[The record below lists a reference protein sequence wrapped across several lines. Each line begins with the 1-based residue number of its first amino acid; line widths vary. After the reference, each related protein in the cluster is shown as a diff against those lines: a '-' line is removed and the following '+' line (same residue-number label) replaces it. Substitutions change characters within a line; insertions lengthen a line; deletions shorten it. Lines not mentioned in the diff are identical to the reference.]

1 MAGHAMYKKTVAGK
15 SVTKKE
21 SGFSLID
28 LLFTLV
34 LLSILL
40 SLSFPVYNYLV
51 AETRLLALTER
62 ITSAL
67 NYARSE
73 AIKHRSTV
81 ILCPSENGK
90 TCSGQWHNGWIIVLG
105 RYTTNLSKN
114 SLLRV
119 YPALNKHEFLIW
131 HGAGRRNYVQL
142 NPDGSAYGH
151 NGSFVVCVKVLT
163 TSTVW
168 LIKMSPTG
176 RIRVDKELGL
186 QSNCHD

>member
-1 MAGHAMYKKTVAGK
+1 MYKKTVAGK

-40 SLSFPVYNYLV
+40 SLSFPAYKYLT
-51 AETRLLALTER
+51 AEIRLLTLTER

-73 AIKHRSTV
+73 AIRHRSIV

-90 TCSGQWHNGWIIVLG
+90 TCSGQWRNGWIIVLG
-105 RYTTNLSKN
+105 RYTANFSEN

-119 YPALNKHEFLIW
+119 YPPLNKHEFLIW
-131 HGAGRRNYVQL
+131 HGAGRRDYVQL

-151 NGSFVVCVKVLT
+151 NGSFVVCVKVLA

-168 LIKMSPTG
+168 LIKLSTTG
-176 RIRVDKELGL
+176 RIRIDKDWGL
-186 QSNCHD
+186 PQSNCHD

>member
-1 MAGHAMYKKTVAGK
+1 MYKKTAARK

-21 SGFSLID
+21 SGFSLLD

-40 SLSFPVYNYLV
+40 SLSFPAYKYLMV
-51 AETRLLALTER
+51 EIRLLTLTER

-73 AIKHRSTV
+73 AIRHRSIV
-81 ILCPSENGK
+81 ILCPSKNGK
-90 TCSGQWHNGWIIVLG
+90 TCNGQWRNGWNIVLG
-105 RYTTNLSKN
+105 RHTENFPEN

-131 HGAGRRNYVQL
+131 HGAGRRDYVQL

-151 NGSFVVCVKVLT
+151 NGSFVVCVKVLA

-168 LIKMSPTG
+168 LIKVSATG
-176 RIRVDKELGL
+176 RIRIDKGLGL
-186 QSNCHD
+186 QGNCHY